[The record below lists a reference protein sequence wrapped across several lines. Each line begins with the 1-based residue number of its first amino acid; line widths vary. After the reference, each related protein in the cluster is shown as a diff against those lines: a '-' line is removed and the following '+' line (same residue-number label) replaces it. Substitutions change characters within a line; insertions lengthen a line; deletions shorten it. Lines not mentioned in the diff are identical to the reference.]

1 MLIAGLNKTTLLDYP
16 GCVAA
21 TVFTGGCNF
30 RCPFCHNGTLV
41 LEPLSQQLYTEKE
54 ILDFLEKRKNVLK
67 GVCITGGEPTIQA
80 DLPDFLLK
88 LKNMG
93 YQVKLD
99 TNGYHPD
106 VLEKL
111 LDKKLLDYVAMDIKN
126 CREKYAVTAGMCND
140 EVFDLKRINDS
151 VRMLKESSVLYEF
164 RTTVVKEFHRK
175 EDLVKIAEWIKG
187 CPFYYLQQYQDNEN
201 MICQMARRKAGTDF
215 LEETADLSDLEYF
228 HGYSKEEME
237 QMADVLRQVPG
248 MTGEVILR
256 GI

>member
-140 EVFDLKRINDS
+140 GVFDLERINDS